1 MILILYGKPGA
12 GKGTQAK
19 LLENDY
25 GFIHISTGD
34 IIREVIQNKEEG
46 FDELNKYVS
55 KGLLVPDEVV
65 AKLLINKLNTI
76 KVEKIILDGFPRNLN
91 QYNILIELLKDKKD
105 HIKNIYI
112 TSDDEIIKKRIL
124 GRRICPSCGNI
135 FNIYKIGEIKECPV
149 CGSTLIQ
156 RDDDTLEV
164 LNKRMGEYLKS
175 TKPLVDFLKKN
186 GNLIE
191 IDGNYDDLRLIE
203 KNIVKK
209 LGL

>member
-46 FDELNKYVS
+46 FDILNKYVS

-91 QYNILIELLKDKKD
+91 QYNILIELFKDKKD

-112 TSDDEIIKKRIL
+112 TSEDEIAHLVEIYLIFIKLVRLK
-124 GRRICPSCGNI
+124 N
-135 FNIYKIGEIKECPV
+135 
-149 CGSTLIQ
+149 
-156 RDDDTLEV
+156 V
-164 LNKRMGEYLKS
+164 LYVVL
-175 TKPLVDFLKKN
+175 P
-186 GNLIE
+186 
-191 IDGNYDDLRLIE
+191 
-203 KNIVKK
+203 
-209 LGL
+209 